1 MRIKNILFPLAL
13 CSAIAAS
20 HAQERIVSTA
30 GNASETLALLNAADR
45 IAAVDTTSL
54 LPADI
59 MANKPK
65 IGYRRALSSEGILS
79 LSPDL
84 IILAPDTGPPE
95 AVQQLESVGIPLLR
109 TQDLKTQDG
118 INADIRAIAKAVQR
132 EAEGETLIA
141 TLDATLEK
149 ARAVQGS
156 YAKKPRILLYFA
168 SHNGGG
174 QGMGKDSAGDALIA
188 LLGGDNALETEG
200 MKPLGTESLLTL
212 PADVIL
218 VAELHKNL
226 EKTAVPASADD
237 LPDLAV
243 APAAQNGCLIRI
255 NVMESL
261 GFGPSYADATLAIS
275 EAIAA
280 CLKP

>member
-1 MRIKNILFPLAL
+1 MKSLKIFLLTMLAVH
-13 CSAIAAS
+13 A
-20 HAQERIVSTA
+20 HAQERIISTA
-30 GNASETLALLNAADR
+30 GNASETLALLDAADR

-54 LPADI
+54 LPADV
-59 MANKPK
+59 MAGKPK

-79 LSPDL
+79 LNPDL
-84 IILAPDTGPPE
+84 IILAPDSGPPE
-95 AVQQLESVGIPLLR
+95 AIQQIEAVGIPLLR
-109 TQDLKTQDG
+109 ISDEKTQEG
-118 INADIRAIAKAVQR
+118 INADIRAIARTIYR
-132 EAEGETLIA
+132 ESEGETLVSK
-141 TLDATLEK
+141 LDATLEK

-156 YAKKPRILLYFA
+156 YAKKPRILLFFA
-168 SHNGGG
+168 SHQSGG
-174 QGMGKDSAGDALIA
+174 QGMGKGSAGDALIT
-188 LLGGDNALETEG
+188 LLGGDNALEAEG

-226 EKTAVPASADD
+226 DTIAVPASAGD

-243 APAAQNGCLIRI
+243 TPAAQNGCLIRI

-261 GFGPSYADATLAIS
+261 GFGPSYAEATLAIS

>member
-1 MRIKNILFPLAL
+1 MKSLKIFLLTMLAVH
-13 CSAIAAS
+13 A

-30 GNASETLALLNAADR
+30 GNASETLALLDAADR

-54 LPADI
+54 LPADV
-59 MANKPK
+59 MAGKPK

-79 LSPDL
+79 LNPDL
-84 IILAPDTGPPE
+84 IILAPDSGPPE
-95 AVQQLESVGIPLLR
+95 AIQQIEAVGIPLLR
-109 TQDLKTQDG
+109 ISDEKTQEG
-118 INADIRAIAKAVQR
+118 INADIRAIARTIYR
-132 EAEGETLIA
+132 ESEGETLVSK
-141 TLDATLEK
+141 LDATLEK

-156 YAKKPRILLYFA
+156 YAKKPRILLFFA
-168 SHNGGG
+168 SHQSGG
-174 QGMGKDSAGDALIA
+174 QGMGKGSAGDALIT
-188 LLGGDNALETEG
+188 LLGGDNALDAEG

-226 EKTAVPASADD
+226 DKIAVPASAGD

-243 APAAQNGCLIRI
+243 TPAAQNGCLIRI

-261 GFGPSYADATLAIS
+261 GFGPSYAEATLAIS

>member
-1 MRIKNILFPLAL
+1 MKSLKIFLLTMLAVH
-13 CSAIAAS
+13 A
-20 HAQERIVSTA
+20 HAQERIISTA
-30 GNASETLALLNAADR
+30 GNASETLALLDATDR

-54 LPADI
+54 LPADV
-59 MANKPK
+59 MAGKPK

-79 LSPDL
+79 LNPDL
-84 IILAPDTGPPE
+84 IILAPDSGPPE
-95 AVQQLESVGIPLLR
+95 AIQQIEAVGIPLLR
-109 TQDLKTQDG
+109 ISDEKTQEG
-118 INADIRAIAKAVQR
+118 INADIRAIARTIYR
-132 EAEGETLIA
+132 ESEGEILVSK
-141 TLDATLEK
+141 LDATLEK

-156 YAKKPRILLYFA
+156 YAKKPRILLFFA
-168 SHNGGG
+168 SHQSGG
-174 QGMGKDSAGDALIA
+174 QGMGKGSAGDALIT
-188 LLGGDNALETEG
+188 LLGGDNALDAEG

-226 EKTAVPASADD
+226 DTIAVPASAGD

-243 APAAQNGCLIRI
+243 TPAAQNGCLIRI

-261 GFGPSYADATLAIS
+261 GFGPSYAEATLAIS

>member
-1 MRIKNILFPLAL
+1 MKSLKIFLLTMLAVH
-13 CSAIAAS
+13 A

-30 GNASETLALLNAADR
+30 GNASETLALLDAADR

-54 LPADI
+54 LPADV
-59 MANKPK
+59 MAGKPK

-79 LSPDL
+79 LNPDL
-84 IILAPDTGPPE
+84 IILAPDSGPPE
-95 AVQQLESVGIPLLR
+95 AIQQIEAVGIPLLR
-109 TQDLKTQDG
+109 ISDEKTQEG
-118 INADIRAIAKAVQR
+118 INADIRAIARTIYR
-132 EAEGETLIA
+132 ESEGETLVSK
-141 TLDATLEK
+141 LDATLEK

-156 YAKKPRILLYFA
+156 YAKKPRILLFFA
-168 SHNGGG
+168 SHQSGG
-174 QGMGKDSAGDALIA
+174 QGMGKGSAGDALIT
-188 LLGGDNALETEG
+188 LLGGDNALDAEG

-226 EKTAVPASADD
+226 DTIAVPASAGD

-243 APAAQNGCLIRI
+243 TPAAQNGCLIRI

-261 GFGPSYADATLAIS
+261 GFGPSYAEATLAIS

>member
-1 MRIKNILFPLAL
+1 MKSLKIFLLTMLAVH
-13 CSAIAAS
+13 A
-20 HAQERIVSTA
+20 HAQERIISTA
-30 GNASETLALLNAADR
+30 GNASETLALLDAADR

-54 LPADI
+54 LPADV
-59 MANKPK
+59 MAGKPK

-79 LSPDL
+79 LNPDL
-84 IILAPDTGPPE
+84 IILAPDSGPPE
-95 AVQQLESVGIPLLR
+95 AIQQIEAVGIPLLR
-109 TQDLKTQDG
+109 ISDEKTQEG
-118 INADIRAIAKAVQR
+118 INADIRAIARTIYR
-132 EAEGETLIA
+132 ESEGETLVSK
-141 TLDATLEK
+141 LDATLEK

-156 YAKKPRILLYFA
+156 YAKKPRILLFFA
-168 SHNGGG
+168 SHQSGG
-174 QGMGKDSAGDALIA
+174 QGMGKGSAGDALIT
-188 LLGGDNALETEG
+188 LLGGDNALDAEG

-226 EKTAVPASADD
+226 DTIAVPASAGD

-243 APAAQNGCLIRI
+243 TPAAQNGCLIRI

-261 GFGPSYADATLAIS
+261 GFGPSYAEATLAIS